1 MIQKSSARRERF
13 LTVWGLRCTRFI
25 VLSIFVT
32 LSCKVGFLFR
42 VSNSQLSFSC
52 ENAFWRT
59 SFFLNKKDSHARC
72 FSLFFCKV
80 LSRFVRFSQQQR
92 LEVFLLPFE
101 DHHQFA
107 GVCFQTKIKTNAFP
121 PLSLHEQRLAPM
133 NAQKGKR

>member
-59 SFFLNKKDSHARC
+59 SFFLNKIRMRAAFLSSSAKC
-72 FSLFFCKV
+72 SLVSFV
-80 LSRFVRFSQQQR
+80 SRNNNGWK
-92 LEVFLLPFE
+92 FLLPFE